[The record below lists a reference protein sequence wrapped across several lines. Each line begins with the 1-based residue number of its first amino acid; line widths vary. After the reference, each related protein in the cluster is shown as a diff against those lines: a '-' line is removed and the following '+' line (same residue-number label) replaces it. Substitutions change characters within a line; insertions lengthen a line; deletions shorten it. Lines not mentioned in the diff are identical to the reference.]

1 MFRLFVKWC
10 VKIFTLIVFRV
21 KTYGQENI
29 EKDKP
34 YIMCANHISNWDAL
48 TIYTATKREMF
59 VMAKEEMFV
68 NKFVYW
74 FGKKMNVFP
83 VKRGKQDI
91 ESIKKSLKV
100 LKDNKI
106 LLIFPEGTRNG
117 MKKNGKIRSN
127 FVKESILDYE
137 NLANSLK
144 ENTSNIVK
152 DLLSEAIKETYT
164 KILTESDEDEYEV
177 EEVNDTESEE
187 TNDAE
192 NNFQNEESSE
202 VEETSLEEPN
212 EEVSQEEPNEG
223 SEIETEGED
232 GEWAEFDKFKV
243 SDDEYDFSQANDD
256 EIVKVYKLLKDT
268 DQVLVN
274 ADKESGKV
282 EIKDNETGAEYLL
295 DLSCM
300 NGGSGCEA
308 STEPM
313 ITDDSNF
320 GEGEAD
326 DELNDSDEYMQES
339 RFYEVVLNEYDSHVG
354 YTDNYQ
360 KKDVMTNPGTSEPG
374 KNVNDWDAGV
384 PKGDSKP
391 WAGKNGNSKPF
402 EKKVNSELSES
413 EEVINEEDDMIEE
426 ANLSQSRWNDTHAA
440 HNRVPAAND
449 DAHRRDGMQ
458 KTSKGTKYRAH
469 GTSETNESKRV
480 EKAIA
485 ESKAMMKKVDNI
497 LKENEELKSALTKFK
512 TVLQEAAVT
521 NYNLGQIVKLI
532 SENTTSKDEKK
543 EIINRFSEAKSIEQS
558 KQLFESISCELQKKS
573 TMNINEE
580 KQFTA
585 NSSKMINETQIYKSK
600 DLLDSLDLMHRL
612 CK

>member
-1 MFRLFVKWC
+1 M
-10 VKIFTLIVFRV
+10 
-21 KTYGQENI
+21 
-29 EKDKP
+29 KD
-34 YIMCANHISNWDAL
+34 
-48 TIYTATKREMF
+48 
-59 VMAKEEMFV
+59 
-68 NKFVYW
+68 
-74 FGKKMNVFP
+74 
-83 VKRGKQDI
+83 
-91 ESIKKSLKV
+91 
-100 LKDNKI
+100 
-106 LLIFPEGTRNG
+106 
-117 MKKNGKIRSN
+117 IRSN

-192 NNFQNEESSE
+192 NDFQNEESSE
-202 VEETSLEEPN
+202 DETSLEEPT
-212 EEVSQEEPNEG
+212 EEEP
-223 SEIETEGED
+223 SEGESLE
-232 GEWAEFDKFKV
+232 GEENEWAEFDKYKV

-256 EIVKVYKLLKDT
+256 EIVKVYKLLKDE

-300 NGGSGCEA
+300 KNGGCDSNN
-308 STEPM
+308 EPM
-313 ITDDSNF
+313 INDNSEF
-320 GEGEAD
+320 GDTEAD
-326 DELNDSDEYMQES
+326 GELDDSDEYMNES
-339 RFYEVVLNEYDSHVG
+339 RIYELVLNEYDSHVG

-360 KKDVMTNPGTSEPG
+360 KKDVMTNPGMSEPS

-402 EKKVNSELSES
+402 EKKVKSELSES
-413 EEVINEEDDMIEE
+413 EEEVVEE

-469 GTSETNESKRV
+469 GTSETTEESKKL
-480 EKAIA
+480 EKALA
-485 ESKAMMKKVDNI
+485 ESKEMMAKVDSI
-497 LKENEELKSALTKFK
+497 LKENEELKSALGKFK

-521 NYNLGQIVKLI
+521 NYNLGQIVRLI
-532 SENTTSKDEKK
+532 SENTTTKDEKK
-543 EIINRFSEAKSIEQS
+543 EIITRFNEAKSIEQA
-558 KQLFESISCELQKKS
+558 KQLFESISCELQKKQ
-573 TMNINEE
+573 TMNINED

>member
-1 MFRLFVKWC
+1 M
-10 VKIFTLIVFRV
+10 
-21 KTYGQENI
+21 
-29 EKDKP
+29 KD
-34 YIMCANHISNWDAL
+34 
-48 TIYTATKREMF
+48 
-59 VMAKEEMFV
+59 
-68 NKFVYW
+68 
-74 FGKKMNVFP
+74 
-83 VKRGKQDI
+83 
-91 ESIKKSLKV
+91 
-100 LKDNKI
+100 
-106 LLIFPEGTRNG
+106 
-117 MKKNGKIRSN
+117 IRSN

-192 NNFQNEESSE
+192 DNFQTEESSE
-202 VEETSLEEPN
+202 DETSLEEPTEDETSEVESLEGN
-212 EEVSQEEPNEG
+212 EN
-223 SEIETEGED
+223 
-232 GEWAEFDKFKV
+232 EWAEFDKYKV

-256 EIVKVYKLLKDT
+256 EIVKVYKLLKDE

-300 NGGSGCEA
+300 TKGGCET
-308 STEPM
+308 SNEPM
-313 ITDDSNF
+313 ITDNSEF
-320 GEGEAD
+320 GDTEAD
-326 DELNDSDEYMQES
+326 GELNDNDEYMNES
-339 RFYEVVLNEYDSHVG
+339 RIYELVLNEYDSHVG

-360 KKDVMTNPGTSEPG
+360 KKDVMTNPGMSEPG

-402 EKKVNSELSES
+402 EKKVKSELSES
-413 EEVINEEDDMIEE
+413 EEEVVEE
-426 ANLSQSRWNDTHAA
+426 ANLSQSRWNDTHAV

-469 GTSETNESKRV
+469 GTSETNESKR
-480 EKAIA
+480 
-485 ESKAMMKKVDNI
+485 MMAKVDAI
-497 LKENEELKSALTKFK
+497 LKENEELKSALGKFK

-543 EIINRFSEAKSIEQS
+543 EIITRFNEAKSIEQS
-558 KQLFESISCELQKKS
+558 KQLFESISCELQKKQ
-573 TMNINEE
+573 TMNINED

>member
-1 MFRLFVKWC
+1 M
-10 VKIFTLIVFRV
+10 
-21 KTYGQENI
+21 
-29 EKDKP
+29 KD
-34 YIMCANHISNWDAL
+34 
-48 TIYTATKREMF
+48 
-59 VMAKEEMFV
+59 
-68 NKFVYW
+68 
-74 FGKKMNVFP
+74 
-83 VKRGKQDI
+83 
-91 ESIKKSLKV
+91 
-100 LKDNKI
+100 
-106 LLIFPEGTRNG
+106 
-117 MKKNGKIRSN
+117 IRSN

-152 DLLSEAIKETYT
+152 DLLSETIKETYT

-192 NNFQNEESSE
+192 NDFQEEESSE
-202 VEETSLEEPN
+202 EETELGGQSEEVVDEEPIEGEGNEDSLE
-212 EEVSQEEPNEG
+212 
-223 SEIETEGED
+223 GEND
-232 GEWAEFDKFKV
+232 EWAEFENYKV
-243 SDDEYDFSQANDD
+243 SDNEYDFSQANDD
-256 EIVKVYKLLKDT
+256 EIVKVYKLLKDD

-282 EIKDNETGAEYLL
+282 EIKDNQTGAEYLL
-295 DLSCM
+295 DLSSM
-300 NGGSGCEA
+300 NGGGGNDTIE
-308 STEPM
+308 
-313 ITDDSNF
+313 DDLDF
-320 GEGEAD
+320 GDTEAD
-326 DELNDSDEYMQES
+326 GELDDENYMNES
-339 RFYEVVLNEYDSHVG
+339 RFYELVLNEYDSHVG

-384 PKGDSKP
+384 QKGDSKP
-391 WAGKNGNSKPF
+391 WAGKGNSKPF
-402 EKKVNSELSES
+402 EKKVKSELSEGE
-413 EEVINEEDDMIEE
+413 EEVIDE

-469 GTSETNESKRV
+469 GTSETNESKRY
-480 EKAIA
+480 EKALT
-485 ESKAMMKKVDNI
+485 ESKKMMEKVDKI
-497 LKENEELKSALTKFK
+497 LKENEELKSALNQFK

-521 NYNLGQIVKLI
+521 NYNLGQIVKLV
-532 SENTTSKDEKK
+532 SENTTSKEEKK
-543 EIINRFSEAKSIEQS
+543 EIITRFNEAKTIEQS
-558 KQLFESISCELQKKS
+558 KQLFESISCELQKKN